1 MAKLRILFFSVVLL
15 LCGRMQATQANEVIE
30 KQLRALG
37 VVFMELETHYGMTK
51 YKEEQFGISLDK
63 VKEKY
68 EKLIREA
75 RSLSEDLGLTAP
87 VKREQLST
95 EEFEQLLI
103 GLASEFRDGHLNI
116 LRLFSTNYWTTGIY
130 ASAIDYHL
138 YVTGLDPELFAKGL
152 SSIEPK
158 VGDEIISVNGVSVH
172 EIAKQLEPYT
182 QLATHQSR
190 MNFAYQLILN
200 RPHYWLPS
208 INEKQPLEIQFRRI
222 NEDDEPI
229 NFSATYNWIN
239 HKSLTRSK
247 YLAPHQ
253 IPIPE
258 NQKYFYGF
266 SRTKTYFSEGL
277 RAIEDDINVLDLAAA
292 FNADIERAHELYEDD
307 EEARF
312 QNKSTL
318 FPLNKKELE
327 SLTSLE
333 PRNTIPVYIIRHRGQ
348 NIAVIRMKDYEL
360 EIEDMEWLIFLMKRL
375 NQMSDVLII
384 DQLSNAGGS
393 SFIGSEFIRLFANET
408 ALKSTSID
416 LRLSNALVHSMETW
430 NQQAEEQAKKRKQK
444 KEKKKKNRDTAIET
458 DEDLV
463 ENEKILE
470 TYPERSFARLLLD
483 QQRIDELRKKLEV
496 GESYSGPVSDFSS
509 QVENAEGR
517 PGLIAGREGY
527 VYQKPILVLNDCQS
541 GSCGDFIPAV
551 LQANKR
557 ALIFGETSMG
567 LGGPVYRD
575 IDFLPGSQM
584 YMRCTNGFCL
594 RSDGLPIENI
604 GVVPDI
610 SRWLKHSDLL
620 DGFKSYSENV
630 LDVAIDLAEGTSVEK
645 IRKAHRKALSD
656 PEPRTAAY
664 ISFRKIY
671 NDLEKK
677 ISNPKLSVEA
687 NMAAYQDFFLKL
699 ENPKFSGIGKSH
711 RKHLSI
717 PLPSAL
723 LQRDIILSSLRKAN
737 EIEDRL
743 KQLAHLDQ
751 FSEYKR
757 LIQYLISKIQY
768 FEHESRLSCSE
779 SLSHFV
785 KQD

>member
-1 MAKLRILFFSVVLL
+1 
-15 LCGRMQATQANEVIE
+15 
-30 KQLRALG
+30 
-37 VVFMELETHYGMTK
+37 MELETHYGMTK
-51 YKEEQFGISLDK
+51 YKEEQFGIRLNEM
-63 VKEKY
+63 KEKY
-68 EKLIREA
+68 ERLVREA
-75 RSLSEDLGLTAP
+75 RSLPEDLGLTP
-87 VKREQLST
+87 RLKREQLST

-116 LRLFSTNYWTTGIY
+116 LRLFSSNYWTTGIY
-130 ASAIDYHL
+130 ASAIDYRL

-158 VGDEIISVNGVSVH
+158 VGDEVISVNGVSVH
-172 EIAKQLEPYT
+172 EIARQLEPYS
-182 QLATHQSR
+182 QLATYQSR

-200 RPHYWLPS
+200 HPHAWLPS
-208 INEKQPLEIQFRRI
+208 IDPKKPLEIQFRRI
-222 NEDDEPI
+222 SDDEDPI
-229 NFSATYNWIN
+229 TFSATYNWVN
-239 HKSLTRSK
+239 YKSLSRSK
-247 YLAPHQ
+247 YLTPHQ

-258 NQKYFYGF
+258 TQKYLYGF

-277 RAIEDDINVLDLAAA
+277 RAIEEDINIIDVAAA
-292 FNADIERAHELYEDD
+292 FNKDIETAHELYLDD
-307 EEARF
+307 EAARF
-312 QNKSTL
+312 QNKGQI

-327 SLTSLE
+327 SLASLE
-333 PRNTIPVYIIRHRGQ
+333 PRETVPVYIIRHRGQ

-360 EIEDMEWLIFLMKRL
+360 EIEDMEWLIFLIKRL

-393 SFIGSEFIRLFANET
+393 SFIGSEFIRLFANEKT
-408 ALKSTSID
+408 LESTSID
-416 LRLSNALVHSMETW
+416 LRLNNALVHSMEKW
-430 NQQAEEQAKKRKQK
+430 NQEQEEQLKKRN
-444 KEKKKKNRDTAIET
+444 EKRKKNKKRRETAIEA

-463 ENEKILE
+463 EKEKILE

-483 QQRIDELRKKLEV
+483 QQRIDELRKKLEA
-496 GESYSGPVSDFSS
+496 GQDYSGPVSDFSS

-567 LGGPVYRD
+567 LGGPIYRD

-584 YMRCTNGFCL
+584 YMRCTSGLCF
-594 RSDGLPIENI
+594 RSDGLPVENV

-610 SRWLKHSDLL
+610 SRWLRHADLL
-620 DGFKSYSENV
+620 DGFKGYSESV
-630 LDVAIDLAEGTSVEK
+630 LDVAIDLTEGTSVEK

-656 PEPRTAAY
+656 PEPRTAVY

-671 NDLEKK
+671 HDLEKK
-677 ISNPKLSVEA
+677 VSNPKLSAEA
-687 NMAAYQDFFLKL
+687 NVAAYQDFFLKL
-699 ENPKFSGIGKSH
+699 ENEKFSGIGQSH

-717 PLPSAL
+717 PLPISL
-723 LQRDIILSSLRKAN
+723 LQRDVILASLRKAN

-743 KQLAHLDQ
+743 KQLAQLDQ
-751 FSEYKR
+751 FSDYKK
-757 LIQYLISKIQY
+757 LIQYLIPKIQY
-768 FEHESRLSCSE
+768 FEFESRLSCSE
-779 SLSHFV
+779 SLSHFT
-785 KQD
+785 K